1 MKTYVNPVFEN
12 APDISPDELFHEIF
26 RQAKVLISPMTPPN
40 YELEKA
46 ADMIMQDLGIKRSRS
61 KRSAEARAP
70 KKKPNTLGRK
80 SAANEELSVVPTKKR
95 KRKKKK
101 SIKNGGNIEMEKART
116 LAEEHDL

>member
-1 MKTYVNPVFEN
+1 MVFEN